1 MESQDFTRSLES
13 AVVGLLAAPVVAIA
27 VVILFA
33 ALVTL
38 TGGRK

>member
-13 AVVGLLAAPVVAIA
+13 ALVGLLAAPVVALA
-27 VVILFA
+27 VVAIVGILI
-33 ALVTL
+33 TL